1 MATDIILQFVY
12 SPGPNSDMR
21 TFSVF
26 MTGEAGEIEIY
37 KFYHPVTGMNIGM
50 TNFYR
55 QNLQTTIFEPAGA
68 IEWLSNVNATVHFG
82 LEEVT
87 TLDPVGQS

>member
-37 KFYHPVTGMNIGM
+37 KVNIEVC
-50 TNFYR
+50 
-55 QNLQTTIFEPAGA
+55 TIE
-68 IEWLSNVNATVHFG
+68 LSH
-82 LEEVT
+82 
-87 TLDPVGQS
+87 